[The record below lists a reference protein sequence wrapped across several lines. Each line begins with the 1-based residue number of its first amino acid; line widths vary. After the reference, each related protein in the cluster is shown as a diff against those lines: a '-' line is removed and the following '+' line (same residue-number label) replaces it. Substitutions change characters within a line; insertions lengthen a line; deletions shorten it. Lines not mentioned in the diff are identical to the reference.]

1 VAKRDRIQ
9 ELRDSIA
16 ETLVDFVPT
25 TDARRLLADLDE
37 LVEMARQSGKEH

>member
-1 VAKRDRIQ
+1 MAKRDHIQ

-25 TDARRLLADLDE
+25 TDARRILSDLDE
-37 LVEMARQSGKEH
+37 LVEMARQAKADG